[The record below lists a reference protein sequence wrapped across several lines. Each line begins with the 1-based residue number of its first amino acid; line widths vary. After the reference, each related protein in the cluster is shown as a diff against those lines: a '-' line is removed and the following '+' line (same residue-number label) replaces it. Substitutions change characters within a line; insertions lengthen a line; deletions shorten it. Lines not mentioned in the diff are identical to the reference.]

1 MHLRFIAVLTLV
13 VAHTVAIIA
22 ASHLPD
28 RLAAVVA
35 GSLYLPL
42 MPFQALGLP
51 VFGSAESWGWAS
63 PSFLGWG
70 LLVVV
75 WVGFWWSLTAGF
87 ARILA
92 REQRGNGS
100 G

>member
-1 MHLRFIAVLTLV
+1 MHPRFIAVPTLV
-13 VAHTVAIIA
+13 VAHAVAIVA

-35 GSLYLPL
+35 GSIYLPL

-70 LLVVV
+70 LLLVV
-75 WVGFWWSLTAGF
+75 WVGFWWSITTAF
-87 ARILA
+87 ARIL
-92 REQRGNGS
+92 GS
-100 G
+100 RVRSL